1 MVKPN
6 RQEMIKDLLQL
17 AAKLFR
23 ISLPIVPR
31 EILDLDVTM
40 TQLKVL
46 FLLFVDGHK
55 RMSDLASD
63 LGVTLATATGLVER
77 MVEKGLVTRESQPD
91 DRRVVLCRLSES
103 GRTSVSRI
111 WESAGNRMGELLKS
125 LDTANLQSLSGAL
138 EAMLASAERDNK
150 IAPAIER

>member
-1 MVKPN
+1 M
-6 RQEMIKDLLQL
+6 
-17 AAKLFR
+17 
-23 ISLPIVPR
+23 
-31 EILDLDVTM
+31 
-40 TQLKVL
+40 L